1 MISKGTS
8 RANSARSPDESD
20 YRQLKNELLRK
31 QVEEI
36 QSNIGLNKSNI
47 ELNKSTI
54 EKNQAVTKAANLKSE
69 FWGIAL
75 RGLNS
80 NSLLLE
86 LRSPSQGHQL
96 TFEEES

>member
-8 RANSARSPDESD
+8 RANSARSSDDSD

-36 QSNIGLNKSNI
+36 QSNIG
-47 ELNKSTI
+47 LNKSTI

-86 LRSPSQGHQL
+86 LRSPSQGHQR